1 MMILREE
8 ERKEYIMALQ
18 TGRVAFPSARKSN
31 TAAAII
37 ARQDRIPVWALSNL
51 SIVII
56 GLGFLFT
63 FFDIGDIN
71 VSFIQTCVQIVPG
84 CLPQI
89 AGKYLGLPVL
99 LNLVGYVLGALV
111 FSPFA
116 DRFGRRDMMLI
127 TMVITGIGS
136 LLTAFAGSY
145 AHFVLAR
152 AVTGVGIGAELALV
166 NTYINE
172 LAPTGARTRYTSL
185 IFIIASVGS
194 SLGVCLGLY
203 LTTPPTPFPFGLPF
217 AIATPHFLI
226 GWRVMYAIGASLAIV
241 GLLLRIF
248 GLPESPRWLVLRG
261 RLAAADRVV
270 SDMEKRALTR
280 VRELPPVAPELP
292 QRAARG
298 TGYAEIFSSPLY
310 FKRTIL
316 MLVIWLLGYITVYS
330 YIAGFTVLLSAL
342 GYPAPEAGLLAS
354 LSIFGGLAC
363 GFIAY
368 LWGERFER
376 KYWLPIAAALSL
388 AGGIVIAVSGGD
400 FGLTFLR
407 AFVLTLGSYLWLPI
421 TYTWTT
427 ENYPTRARTSGFA
440 LGDGIGH
447 VGGGIGVTYV
457 VSLVFRLGPLGT
469 FLLVGSFLL
478 VAAWLAQFGSAT
490 RRKRLDEVSP

>member
-1 MMILREE
+1 
-8 ERKEYIMALQ
+8 MALQ
-18 TGRVAFPSARKSN
+18 TGKAAFPSARKSN
-31 TAAAII
+31 TASAII
-37 ARQDRIPVWALSNL
+37 ARQDRIPVWALPRL

-111 FSPFA
+111 LSPFA

-127 TMVITGIGS
+127 TMVITGLGS
-136 LLTAFAGSY
+136 LLTAFAESY
-145 AHFVLAR
+145 MHFVLAR
-152 AVTGVGIGAELALV
+152 TVTGVGIGAELALV

-172 LAPTGARTRYTSL
+172 IAPIRGRIRYTSL

-217 AIATPHFLI
+217 AIATPHFVI
-226 GWRVMYAIGASLAIV
+226 GWRVMYIIGASLAVV

-270 SDMEKRALTR
+270 SDMEKKALTR
-280 VRELPPVAPELP
+280 IRELPPVAPELP
-292 QRAARG
+292 RLQARG
-298 TGYAEIFSSPLY
+298 TGYPEIFSSPLY

-316 MLVIWLLGYITVYS
+316 LLVIWLLGYITVYS

-363 GFIAY
+363 GFITFI
-368 LWGERFER
+368 WGERFER
-376 KYWLPIAAALSL
+376 KYWLPVAAVLSL
-388 AGGIVIAVSGGD
+388 AGGIIIAISGGD
-400 FGLTFLR
+400 FGLTFLG
-407 AFVLTLGSYLWLPI
+407 AFVLTLGSYLWLPV
-421 TYTWTT
+421 TYTWST
-427 ENYPTRARTSGFA
+427 ENYPTRARTCGFA
-440 LGDGIGH
+440 LVDGIGH

-478 VAAWLAQFGSAT
+478 VAAWLAQFGPRT